1 MYVSKLKQVV
11 KFPDRPSDGLIV
23 DNGDR
28 INFNKPIVAE
38 NCWEIELD
46 ADEYELKGILD
57 VRSGC

>member
-1 MYVSKLKQVV
+1 MNVNKLKQVV
-11 KFPDRPSDGLIV
+11 KFPDRLSDGLIV